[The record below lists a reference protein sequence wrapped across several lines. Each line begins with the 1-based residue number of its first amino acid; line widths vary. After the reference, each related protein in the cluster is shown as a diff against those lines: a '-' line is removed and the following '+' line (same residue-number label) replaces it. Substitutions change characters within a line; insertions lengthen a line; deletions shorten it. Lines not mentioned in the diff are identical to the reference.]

1 MVALVR
7 RGWPMRAVARRF
19 RVSLPTVQRWVKRAA
34 GQRLDRVDWHGHS
47 SRPYRTHRTDAAVED
62 MVLQVRQAL
71 KEHSDLGEF
80 GAVAIHR
87 ELTAH
92 GDAAV
97 PSVRT
102 IGRILARRGVLDARR
117 RPRRRPPPLGWYLPM
132 VAARQAELDSFD
144 VVEGLVIEG
153 GPQVEVLTGIS
164 LHGGLVAAWPM
175 VAVTAQTTLDALIEH
190 WRVWGLPGFAQFDND
205 TRFQGPHQHPDAV
218 GRVIRLCLALAVVPV
233 FAPPRETGFQAAIEG
248 FNAQWQAKVWGRF
261 HHDTLADLQTRSA
274 RYLAAHHQRARVRLD
289 AAPPRRPFPPQWR
302 RHLEG
307 PLRGRM
313 VYLRRTTEHGTVQL
327 LGHSFTVNPLW
338 PHRLVRCEVDLDAG
352 GIAFYALRRRDP
364 SQQPLLRTAPFVLPQ
379 SAAAWDW

>member
-1 MVALVR
+1 MVVLVR
-7 RGWPMRAVARRF
+7 RGMSMRAVARRF

-34 GQRLDRVDWHGHS
+34 GHRLDRVDWRGQS
-47 SRPYRTHRTDAAVED
+47 SRPHRTRRTDASLED
-62 MVLQVRQAL
+62 LVLQVRQELQA
-71 KEHSDLGEF
+71 HSDLGEF

-87 ELTAH
+87 ELTTRSFSSL
-92 GDAAV
+92 

-117 RPRRRPPPLGWYLPM
+117 RQRRRPPPRGWYLPM
-132 VAARQAELDSFD
+132 VAAGDAELESFD

-175 VAVTAQTTLDALIEH
+175 TAVTAQTTLDALIEH
-190 WRVWGLPGFAQFDND
+190 WRAWGLPVFAQFDND

-248 FNAQWQAKVWGRF
+248 FNGQWQAKVWERF
-261 HHDTLADLQTRSA
+261 HHDSLADLQSRSA
-274 RYLAAHHQRARVRLD
+274 RYLAAHHRRARARIE
-289 AAPPRRPFPPQWR
+289 AAPPRRPFPTRWR
-302 RHLEG
+302 QHLED
-307 PLRGRM
+307 PLRGHI

-327 LGHSFTVNPLW
+327 LGHTFTVDPLW
-338 PHRLVRCEVDLDAG
+338 PHRLVRCEVDLEAG
-352 GIAFYALRRRDP
+352 FIA
-364 SQQPLLRTAPFVLPQ
+364 
-379 SAAAWDW
+379 

>member
-7 RGWPMRAVARRF
+7 RGMSMRAVARRF
-19 RVSLPTVQRWVKRAA
+19 RVSLPTVQRWVKRAT
-34 GQRLDRVDWHGHS
+34 GHRLDRVDWQGHS
-47 SRPYRTHRTDAAVED
+47 SRPHRTRRTDASLEEAV
-62 MVLQVRQAL
+62 LRVRQEL

-80 GAVAIHR
+80 GAVAIHQ
-87 ELTAH
+87 ELRLRGHT
-92 GDAAV
+92 GL

-117 RPRRRPPPLGWYLPM
+117 RPRRRPPPLGWHLPAL
-132 VAARQAELDSFD
+132 AAREAELDSFD

-175 VAVTAQTTLDALIEH
+175 AAVSAQTTLDALLEH
-190 WRVWGLPGFAQFDND
+190 WRTWGLPAFAQFDND

-248 FNAQWQAKVWGRF
+248 FNAQWQAKVWARF
-261 HHDTLADLQTRSA
+261 HHDSLADLQSRSA
-274 RYLAAHHQRARVRLD
+274 RYLAAHHRRAMARIE
-289 AAPPRRPFPPQWR
+289 AAPPRRPFPPRWR
-302 RHLEG
+302 RQLDG
-307 PLRGRM
+307 PLRGRI
-313 VYLRRTTEHGTVQL
+313 VSLRRTREHGTVQL
-327 LGHSFTVNPLW
+327 LGHTFPVDPLW

-352 GIAFYALRRRDP
+352 SLAFYALRRREP
-364 SQQPLLRTAPFVLPQ
+364 SQQPLLRTAPFVLPP
-379 SAAAWDW
+379 SAAARGR